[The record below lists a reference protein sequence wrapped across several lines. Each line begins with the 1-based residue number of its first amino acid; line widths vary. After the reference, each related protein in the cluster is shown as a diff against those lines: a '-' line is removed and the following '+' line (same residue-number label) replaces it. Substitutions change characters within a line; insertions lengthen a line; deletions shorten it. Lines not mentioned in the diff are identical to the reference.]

1 MNEENIKGI
10 TFEAT
15 KYERFCNK
23 LEQLLKITAI
33 SNIPKNSTINQIE
46 KDIDQYLDKLAEEE
60 D

>member
-1 MNEENIKGI
+1 MTEENVKGI

-33 SNIPKNSTINQIE
+33 KNIPKDATINDIE
-46 KDIDQYLDKLAEEE
+46 KEIDKFIDKLAEEE